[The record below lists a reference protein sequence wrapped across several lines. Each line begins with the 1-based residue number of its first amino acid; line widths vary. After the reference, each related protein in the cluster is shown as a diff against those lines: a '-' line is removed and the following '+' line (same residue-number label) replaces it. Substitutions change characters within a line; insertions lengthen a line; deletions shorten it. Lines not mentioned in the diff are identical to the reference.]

1 MDGVVFS
8 NLKQQTSTHKL
19 YRKHHNRKKWNKN
32 SHEEIKNEGMGRDTK
47 LKIIYARL
55 NQ

>member
-32 SHEEIKNEGMGRDTK
+32 FHEEIKNVGVGGDAK
-47 LKIIYARL
+47 LKIIFARL
-55 NQ
+55 SQ